1 MRHAI
6 GVAIVSLFAMVFL
19 HGGWLIRLLN
29 PLFIRYLRAGL
40 PAGPNVLLTVRGRT
54 SGRPRGT
61 PVAMLR
67 LADRRFVQ
75 AAYGEVGWVRNL
87 RVVGRADV
95 TQGRHTDTF
104 DAAELLPEV
113 AAALVREALAPYR
126 PSPLLRR
133 IVGPA
138 ARPPVGV
145 LHYFGVRIDTTL
157 DEYVADAARHP
168 LFELRAPSAA
178 QHATKDLTSRA

>member
-6 GVAIVSLFAMVFL
+6 ATAIVSVFAIAFL
-19 HGGWLIRLLN
+19 RGGWLIRLLN
-29 PLFIRYLRAGL
+29 PPFIRYLRAGL
-40 PAGPNVLLTVRGRT
+40 PAGPNVLLTVRGRST
-54 SGRPRGT
+54 GRPHST
-61 PVAMLR
+61 PVAMLQV
-67 LADRRFVQ
+67 ADRRFVQ

-87 RVVGRADV
+87 RASGRATV
-95 TQGRHTDTF
+95 TQGRHVDTF
-104 DAAELLPEV
+104 DAAELPPDV
-113 AAALVREALAPYR
+113 AAALVRDALAQYR
-126 PSPLLRR
+126 PSLLLRR

-138 ARPPVGV
+138 TRPPVGV

-178 QHATKDLTSRA
+178 R